1 MWWLARFYTN
11 IFFVFADLWCNTPLP
26 CGTFSTYP
34 RGKIIQLCGNYRLL
48 FCKPHRAC
56 DSRNMGGTWL
66 IQKKCQQWR
75 QWKKIHR
82 WTYYRWVIR
91 PDRQCVAFGGL
102 DMCPEWTWRCACVLR
117 ICFMIIRLE
126 CVNAVSLM
134 YHTYITYTLH
144 RVHLHVTYRSPTGLM
159 PSSKLE
165 VARFVVHALEIIFE
179 LLSKGERPKYI
190 NLFLLL
196 LLFVQC
202 PGSNAV
208 VFFSF
213 FLGGHTA
220 GCVCDKCQVCMW

>member
-1 MWWLARFYTN
+1 M
-11 IFFVFADLWCNTPLP
+11 
-26 CGTFSTYP
+26 
-34 RGKIIQLCGNYRLL
+34 
-48 FCKPHRAC
+48 
-56 DSRNMGGTWL
+56 
-66 IQKKCQQWR
+66 
-75 QWKKIHR
+75 
-82 WTYYRWVIR
+82 
-91 PDRQCVAFGGL
+91 
-102 DMCPEWTWRCACVLR
+102 LR

-179 LLSKGERPKYI
+179 LLSKAERPKYI

-202 PGSNAV
+202 PV
-208 VFFSF
+208 RMPLFFF
-213 FLGGHTA
+213 RFLGGGTLRDVFVINVKCA
-220 GCVCDKCQVCMW
+220 CDK